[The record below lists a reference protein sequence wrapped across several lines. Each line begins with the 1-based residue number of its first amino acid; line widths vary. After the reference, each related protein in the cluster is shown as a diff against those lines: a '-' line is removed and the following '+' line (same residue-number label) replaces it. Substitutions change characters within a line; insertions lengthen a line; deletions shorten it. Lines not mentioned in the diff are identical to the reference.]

1 MVLTNL
7 RGDNS
12 LATCSNSCFHDN
24 HLFGGQY
31 KIPFVNACLLLSPL
45 SLQSEFATV
54 PAPTVLARLFVHL
67 VESMLKRLLSAFSPD
82 TTANKLLRLDWIE
95 ALQTPG
101 CALCHM
107 AQRKSQR
114 YVETLLNE
122 AVTDV
127 DQRDTWRAARGL
139 CHWHAWMAT
148 ETPHSGGSLAI
159 LYADV
164 LHRDLEHLAV
174 LTAAVPATRRWR
186 SQRSLA
192 QRLQGWLRSWR
203 QQRPCPVCCLW
214 REQERLYL
222 HVLLDDWQEPG
233 LAQAFAASS
242 GLCWRHTLHL
252 VEQGRQHA
260 HVQAVLTAQ
269 QVHLQRL
276 QDELHEFIRKLD
288 YRLARQPYGREADA
302 WRRVI
307 ALYAGGTGWAGQ
319 RGAG

>member
-1 MVLTNL
+1 
-7 RGDNS
+7 
-12 LATCSNSCFHDN
+12 
-24 HLFGGQY
+24 
-31 KIPFVNACLLLSPL
+31 
-45 SLQSEFATV
+45 
-54 PAPTVLARLFVHL
+54 
-67 VESMLKRLLSAFSPD
+67 MLKRLLSAFSSD

-95 ALQTPG
+95 TLQMPG

-107 AQRKSQR
+107 GQRKSQR

-127 DQRDTWRAARGL
+127 DQRDIWRESRGL

-148 ETPHSGGSLAI
+148 ETPHSAGSLAI

-164 LHRDLEHLAV
+164 LHRDLEHLAA
-174 LTAAVPATRRWR
+174 LIAAVPTTRRWL

-203 QQRPCPVCCLW
+203 QQRPCPVCYLW
-214 REQERLYL
+214 GEQERLYL
-222 HVLLDDWQEPG
+222 HVLLDDWQEPE

-252 VEQGRQHA
+252 VEQGRQHT
-260 HVQAVLTAQ
+260 HLQDVLAAQ
-269 QVHLQRL
+269 QGPLQRL

-302 WRRVI
+302 WRRVV
-307 ALYAGGTGWAGQ
+307 ALYVGGCGGQ
-319 RGAG
+319 GSTRQDSP